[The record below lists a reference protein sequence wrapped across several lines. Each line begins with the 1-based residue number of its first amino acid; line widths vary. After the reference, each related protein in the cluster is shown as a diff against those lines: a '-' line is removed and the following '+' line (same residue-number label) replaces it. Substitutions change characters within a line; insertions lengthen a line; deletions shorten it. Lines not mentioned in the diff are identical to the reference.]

1 MEDNLNNQHHHKH
14 SQCGCCGSRLCSSE
28 VSRRGF
34 LVGMGA
40 AAGGLTVSAL
50 AATAGTP
57 RDPVRFDT
65 TRKSLRVQ
73 PVLVYSIA
81 KRREGVS
88 WRSWGGLHSEKD
100 VSDEKNRIG
109 KELAEMKQKADFP
122 MEILPLLTVRNPD
135 EASKVAKGNH
145 DVLLMY
151 AASGWVDTLEALT
164 NPDKWTIVFLRHRSG
179 PVYLWYEII
188 SNRYLRKTVDEFG
201 QPGMTTKD
209 VVVDRYD
216 EILWRLRAL
225 GGLRNT
231 LKKKVV
237 CIGGASGW
245 GAGGRAAP
253 KLTQDMFGMEL
264 INVDYKELGQ
274 RIMAARE
281 NRSLVNWCDDEA
293 KKYLA
298 QDGVTLHTDKSFV
311 TKCFLLTEV
320 FHVLLAEHKTD
331 AITVNACMG
340 TIMNVSKTT
349 ACLPLSL
356 LNDAGYMAFC
366 ESDFVVIPSGIL
378 LRNICGKPVFLQDPT
393 YPHDNVVTLAHCTA
407 PRRMDGKN
415 LEPAKILTHFESDWG
430 AAPKVEMKLGQK
442 VTVID
447 PDFSFKRWV
456 GFEAEIIDNPFLDIC
471 RSQIDVQFKG
481 DTDKL
486 NEETKGFHWMLC
498 YGNYLKETEYAVRKS
513 GLDWIEV

>member
-1 MEDNLNNQHHHKH
+1 
-14 SQCGCCGSRLCSSE
+14 
-28 VSRRGF
+28 
-34 LVGMGA
+34 MGA
-40 AAGGLTVSAL
+40 AAGALTFSTL
-50 AATAGTP
+50 SATAAAAKG
-57 RDPVRFDT
+57 PVRFDT

-88 WRSWGGLHSEKD
+88 WRNWGGLHSEKD
-100 VSDEKNRIG
+100 VSGEKNRIG

-122 MEILPLLTVRNPD
+122 MEILPLLTVSNPD
-135 EASKVAKGNH
+135 EAAKTAKGNH

-151 AASGWVDTLEALT
+151 AASCWVDVLEALT

-201 QPGMTTKD
+201 QPGVTTRD

-216 EILWRLRAL
+216 EILWRLRSL
-225 GGLRNT
+225 GGLKNT

-237 CIGGASGW
+237 CVGGPSGW
-245 GAGGRAAP
+245 GVGGGAAP
-253 KLTQDMFGMEL
+253 KLTQDIFGMEF
-264 INVDYKELGQ
+264 ITVDYKELGQ
-274 RIMAARE
+274 RIAVASE
-281 NRSLVNWCDDEA
+281 NKALVNWCRDEA

-298 QDGVTLHTDKSFV
+298 QPGVTLHTEKAFV
-311 TKCFLLTEV
+311 EKCFLLTEV
-320 FHVLLAEHKTD
+320 FHTLLAEHKTD
-331 AITVNACMG
+331 AITINACMG
-340 TIMNVSKTT
+340 TIMRVSKTT

-366 ESDFVVIPSGIL
+366 ESDFVVIPSGVL

-393 YPHDNVVTLAHCTA
+393 YPHDNIVTLAHCTA

-415 LEPAKILTHFESDWG
+415 LEPAKIVTHFESDWG

-447 PDFSFKRWV
+447 PDFNFKKWTA
-456 GFEAEIIDNPFLDIC
+456 FEAEIIDNPSLDIC

-486 NEETKGFHWMLC
+486 NDNTTGFHWMLC
-498 YGNYLKETEYAVRKS
+498 YGNYLRETEYAVRKL
-513 GLDWIEV
+513 GLDWIEI

>member
-1 MEDNLNNQHHHKH
+1 
-14 SQCGCCGSRLCSSE
+14 
-28 VSRRGF
+28 
-34 LVGMGA
+34 MGA
-40 AAGGLTVSAL
+40 VAGGLTLSAL
-50 AATAGTP
+50 SAVPASP

-81 KRREGVS
+81 KKREGTS
-88 WRSWGGLHSEKD
+88 WRGWGGLKTEKD
-100 VSDEKNRIG
+100 VSGEKVRIG
-109 KELAEMKQKADFP
+109 KELTQMKQKTDFP
-122 MEILPLLTVRNPD
+122 LDILPLLTARNLN
-135 EASKVAKGNH
+135 EAAKIAQGNH

-164 NPDKWTIVFLRHRSG
+164 NPDKWTLVFLRHRSG

-188 SNRYLRKTVDEFG
+188 SNRYLRKTVDEYG
-201 QPGMTTKD
+201 QQGMTTKD

-225 GGLRNT
+225 GGLKNT
-231 LKKKVV
+231 LNKKVV
-237 CIGGASGW
+237 CVGGASGW
-245 GAGGRAAP
+245 GVGGRKAP
-253 KLTQDMFGMEL
+253 KLTQDIFGMEL
-264 INVDYKELGQ
+264 IDVNYRELGQ
-274 RIMAARE
+274 RIMVARE
-281 NRSLVNWCDDEA
+281 DKALVNWCEDEA

-298 QDGVTLHTDKSFV
+298 QGGVSLHTEKDFV
-311 TKCFLLTEV
+311 VKCFLLTEV
-320 FHVLLAEHKTD
+320 FHRLLAEHKTD
-331 AITVNACMG
+331 AITINACMG

-378 LRNICGKPVFLQDPT
+378 LRNISGLPVFLNDPT
-393 YPHDNVVTLAHCTA
+393 YAHDNIVTLAHCTA

-415 LEPAKILTHFESDWG
+415 LEPAKIVTHFESDWG

-447 PDFSFKRWV
+447 PDFNFKKWV

-481 DTDKL
+481 DTDQL
-486 NEETKGFHWMLC
+486 NQETKGFHWMLS
-498 YGNYLKETEYAVRKS
+498 YGNYLKETEYAIRKS
-513 GLDWIEV
+513 GLDWIEI